1 MKKHQNEINSS
12 LKTIKSCSLHIF
24 FSLCMQHIQAAC
36 TDILS
41 LNWKNDNAT
50 FTASEI
56 QTMRKLKACVRYFL
70 KIHYIYTW
78 FNNFDK
84 IAITNNVYLCSFFCL
99 VLWEQ
104 FPCFSQSIS
113 WMPLYKVF
121 LPVLIFN
128 SHSHKTK
135 TLCCH
140 GWTFL
145 YIYCFRLSKVSSF
158 HREKFS
164 IRNKLNDV

>member
-41 LNWKNDNAT
+41 SNWKNDNAT

-70 KIHYIYTW
+70 KIHYISD
-78 FNNFDK
+78 FE
-84 IAITNNVYLCSFFCL
+84 IPMTNNVYLCSFFCL
-99 VLWEQ
+99 ALWEQ

-113 WMPLYKVF
+113 WMPLCKVF
-121 LPVLIFN
+121 LPLLIFN
-128 SHSHKTK
+128 SHSHKSFCRLTK
-135 TLCCH
+135 
-140 GWTFL
+140 
-145 YIYCFRLSKVSSF
+145 SF
-158 HREKFS
+158 
-164 IRNKLNDV
+164 